1 LKNKKQKAEQK
12 SRQNTPAARVHK
24 ELLPE
29 QSPELLK
36 QLHILTRDGQLNAD
50 SRRKLKQI
58 NHLANLL
65 TPDLER
71 LFADDGDPLIV
82 DAGAGNGYLGF
93 VLYELWCQPLARGTL
108 LSLEVRPE
116 LVARAK
122 ERAETLGFE
131 RMVYEQKAVAE
142 LVPQPDPVRQREGAR
157 PAIWRDRKLDA
168 VVALHACDTATD
180 DAIALGIRGGA
191 SVIALVPCC
200 QAEVARLLA
209 GTAVHSP
216 AGALW
221 RHPLHRREFGANLT
235 NVIRAHVLEA
245 FGYQVTV
252 TELTGW
258 EHSLKNELILARK
271 VQGRNRL
278 ALKQLQQL
286 LAGLPYLP
294 MGLLQQ
300 LLPPEDAASDLE
312 APESLPDAAQNLT
325 AA

>member
-1 LKNKKQKAEQK
+1 MKNKKQIAEK
-12 SRQNTPAARVHK
+12 SRQSIPAARVQR

-29 QSPELLK
+29 QSTELLK

-71 LFADDGDPLIV
+71 LFADDRDPLIV

-93 VLYELWCQPLARGTL
+93 VLYELWCKPSERGTVL
-108 LSLEVRPE
+108 NVEVRAD
-116 LVARAK
+116 LVARAR
-122 ERAETLGFE
+122 ERAALLNYP
-131 RMVYEQKAVAE
+131 RMVYEEMAVAD
-142 LVPQPDPVRQREGAR
+142 LVPHVEADKPPVWHDR
-157 PAIWRDRKLDA
+157 PVDA

-180 DAIALGIRGGA
+180 DAIELGIRAGA
-191 SVIALVPCC
+191 SVIAVVPCC
-200 QAEVARLLA
+200 QAEIARLLA
-209 GTAVHSP
+209 GTAVHAP

-221 RHPLHRREFGANLT
+221 RHPIHRREFGANLT

-252 TELTGW
+252 TELTGL

-271 VQGRNRL
+271 VQRRNGL
-278 ALKQLQQL
+278 ALKHLQQL
-286 LAGLPYLP
+286 LSGLPYLP
-294 MGLLQQ
+294 MGLLTRM
-300 LLPPEDAASDLE
+300 LPPSADATDT
-312 APESLPDAAQNLT
+312 PDVESTEPLA
-325 AA
+325 

>member
-1 LKNKKQKAEQK
+1 MKKPEK
-12 SRQNTPAARVHK
+12 SRQTTPAARVQR

-29 QSPELLK
+29 QSTDLLK

-50 SRRKLKQI
+50 ARRKLKQI
-58 NHLANLL
+58 NHLAQLL
-65 TPDLER
+65 QNDLER
-71 LFADDGDPLIV
+71 LFADDKDPLIV

-93 VLYELWCQPLARGTL
+93 VLYELWCKPQERGTVL
-108 LSLEVRPE
+108 NLEVRE
-116 LVARAK
+116 DLVARAR
-122 ERAETLGFE
+122 ERAAQLGYT
-131 RMVYEQKAVAE
+131 RMVYEQEPVAA
-142 LVPQPDPVRQREGAR
+142 LVPAADAAER
-157 PAIWRDRKLDA
+157 PAVWHDRQVDA

-180 DAIALGIRGGA
+180 DAIELGIRSGA
-191 SVIALVPCC
+191 PVIAVVPCC
-200 QAEVARLLA
+200 QAEVARLLS

-221 RHPLHRREFGANLT
+221 RHPIHRREFGANLT

-271 VQGRNRL
+271 VQRRNGL

-286 LAGLPYLP
+286 LSGLPILP
-294 MGLLQQ
+294 MGLLER
-300 LLPPEDAASDLE
+300 LLPITAPTADAPVE
-312 APESLPDAAQNLT
+312 
-325 AA
+325 

>member
-1 LKNKKQKAEQK
+1 MKNKKQQQAGK
-12 SRQNTPAARVHK
+12 SRQTTPAARVQR

-29 QSPELLK
+29 QSTELLK
-36 QLHILTRDGQLNAD
+36 ELHILTRDGQLNAD

-71 LFADDGDPLIV
+71 LFGEDRDPLII

-93 VLYELWCQPLARGTL
+93 VLYELWCQPNGRGTVL
-108 LSLEVRPE
+108 NLELRE
-116 LVARAK
+116 DLVTRAR
-122 ERAETLGFE
+122 ERATTLGYE
-131 RMVYEQKAVAE
+131 RMVYEQQAVAE
-142 LVPQPDPVRQREGAR
+142 LVPHEALDRPPVWHDR
-157 PAIWRDRKLDA
+157 PVDA

-180 DAIALGIRGGA
+180 DAIELGIRAGA
-191 SVIALVPCC
+191 SVIAVVPCC
-200 QAEVARLLA
+200 QAEIARLLA
-209 GTAVHSP
+209 GTAVHAP

-221 RHPLHRREFGANLT
+221 RHPIHRREFGANLT

-271 VQGRNRL
+271 VQRRNSL
-278 ALKQLQQL
+278 ALKHLQQL

-294 MGLLQQ
+294 MGLLER
-300 LLPPEDAASDLE
+300 LLPAEPDAS
-312 APESLPDAAQNLT
+312 ESLAEMAA
-325 AA
+325 AEA

>member
-1 LKNKKQKAEQK
+1 MKNKKQMAANK
-12 SRQNTPAARVHK
+12 SRQTTPAARVQR

-29 QSPELLK
+29 QSTALL
-36 QLHILTRDGQLNAD
+36 QELHILTRDGQLNAD

-71 LFADDGDPLIV
+71 LFADERDPLIL

-93 VLYELWCQPLARGTL
+93 VLYELWCQPTGRGTVL
-108 LSLEVRPE
+108 NLEVRAD
-116 LVARAK
+116 LVARAR
-122 ERAETLGFE
+122 ERAQTLGYA
-131 RMVYEQKAVAE
+131 RMVYEQQAVAA
-142 LVPQPDPVRQREGAR
+142 LVPAEGLDRPPVWHDR
-157 PAIWRDRKLDA
+157 PVDA

-180 DAIALGIRGGA
+180 DAIELGIRAGA
-191 SVIALVPCC
+191 PVIAVVPCC
-200 QAEVARLLA
+200 QAEIARLLA
-209 GTAVHSP
+209 GTAVHAP

-221 RHPLHRREFGANLT
+221 RHPIHRREFGANLT

-271 VQGRNRL
+271 VQRRNGL

-294 MGLLQQ
+294 MGLLER
-300 LLPPEDAASDLE
+300 LLPGPAPLAQDAEPASE
-312 APESLPDAAQNLT
+312 PAT
-325 AA
+325 

>member
-1 LKNKKQKAEQK
+1 MKNKKQKAEQK
-12 SRQNTPAARVHK
+12 SRQTTPAPRVQR

-29 QSPELLK
+29 QSTELLK

-93 VLYELWCQPLARGTL
+93 VLYELWCQPTTRGTVL
-108 LSLEVRPE
+108 NLELRPE
-116 LVARAK
+116 LVARAR
-122 ERAETLGFE
+122 ERAEQLGYA

-142 LVPQPDPVRQREGAR
+142 LVPSVGADRPPVWQGRAV
-157 PAIWRDRKLDA
+157 DA

-180 DAIALGIRGGA
+180 DAIELGIRAGA
-191 SVIALVPCC
+191 PVIAVVPCC
-200 QAEVARLLA
+200 QAEIARLLA

-235 NVIRAHVLEA
+235 NVIRALVLEA

-271 VQGRNRL
+271 VQRGNGL
-278 ALKQLQQL
+278 AWKQLQRL
-286 LAGLPYLP
+286 LAGLPHLP
-294 MGLLQQ
+294 MGLLER
-300 LLPPEDAASDLE
+300 LAPAVPGAST
-312 APESLPDAAQNLT
+312 PDAAAEL
-325 AA
+325 AEP